1 MGRITFES
9 IKPVFVLALLLGLA
23 SCSSQPVTVKE
34 FDPPAAPSTP
44 YVIGPDDQLSVIV
57 WKQQQLSGDVT
68 VASDG
73 TITVPLL
80 GSVKAAGLTC
90 DQLAKNLTK
99 GLAAYTKAPNV
110 TVKVVAPNSRIFYV
124 LGQVRAPGAYPLHSG
139 ERLAQALAQAGG
151 LSEFADASKI
161 HVLRRTAAGGSD
173 ITVDFHQVLTGT
185 SASADIPIEA
195 HDTITVP

>member
-1 MGRITFES
+1 M
-9 IKPVFVLALLLGLA
+9 LLTLF
-23 SCSSQPVTVKE
+23 SCSSQPVVVKN
-34 FDPPAAPSTP
+34 FDPPAAASTP
-44 YVIGPDDQLSVIV
+44 YVIGRDDQLSVIV
-57 WKQQQLSGDVT
+57 WKQKQLSGDVT

-90 DQLAKNLTK
+90 EQLAKNLTK
-99 GLAAYTKAPNV
+99 GFTAYTRTPNV
-110 TVKVVAPNSRIFYV
+110 TVRVVSPNSRIFYV
-124 LGQVRAPGAYPLHSG
+124 LGQVHTPGAYPLHSG

-151 LSEFADASKI
+151 LTEFANAGKI
-161 HVLRRTAAGGSD
+161 HVLRQTAGGGSD
-173 ITVDFHQVLTGT
+173 ITVDFKQVLNGT